1 MALPNKGP
9 FDRGNPESLLN
20 SQRARGEPVEPHRY
34 TVVVKP
40 LKDTSEPLWFL
51 REEVGTGESM
61 CPWSALMVSLGLL
74 EVEGHSS
81 QKPGGHVAKSIDS

>member
-9 FDRGNPESLLN
+9 FARGNPESLLN
-20 SQRARGEPVEPHRY
+20 PQTARGEPVEPHRY
-34 TVVVKP
+34 NVVVKQ

-51 REEVGTGESM
+51 REEVGKGESM
-61 CPWSALMVSLGLL
+61 CPWPALMVSLGLL

-81 QKPGGHVAKSIDS
+81 QKPGGQVAKSVGS